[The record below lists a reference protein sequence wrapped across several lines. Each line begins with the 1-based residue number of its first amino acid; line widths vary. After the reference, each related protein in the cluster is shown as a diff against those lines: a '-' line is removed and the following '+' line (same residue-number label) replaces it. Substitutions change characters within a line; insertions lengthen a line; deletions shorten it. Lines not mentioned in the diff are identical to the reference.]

1 MLLGIPNMG
10 LEPITLRLEVLRAI
24 QLRQLGIYTLRIGVE
39 PMTFRL
45 TAERSNQL
53 S

>member
-1 MLLGIPNMG
+1 
-10 LEPITLRLEVLRAI
+10 
-24 QLRQLGIYTLRIGVE
+24 LGIYTLRIGVE